1 MTGGDFVAGLKHYLE
16 LCASGMLDLTD
27 HHVLQEELAVEY
39 RGLHDRERVKVDV
52 WIAAL
57 RKEKAVA

>member
-1 MTGGDFVAGLKHYLE
+1 MSGADFVAGVKDYLE
-16 LCASGMLDLTD
+16 LCASGTLDLTD

-39 RGLHDRERVKVDV
+39 RGLADRERIKVDV

-57 RKEKAVA
+57 RKEKAYA